1 MRDLPTKPPIKI
13 ATSAGRDVLLYANGA
28 VECGRVRY
36 HGKRAHE
43 FRDIYSLIDNHL
55 RRYRI
60 NKRDVSG
67 PRILSIEDLAD
78 DMVEK
83 WQATITV
90 SRVQR
95 LAAEARIHR
104 LIAELI
110 CPVFMNYLNSKW
122 RREFPKMNDEERIR
136 HSTADKLY

>member
-1 MRDLPTKPPIKI
+1 MRDLPTKQPIKI
-13 ATSAGRDVLLYANGA
+13 ATSAGRDVLLYANGT
-28 VECGRVRY
+28 VECGRVCYR
-36 HGKRAHE
+36 GKHTRE
-43 FRDIYSLIDNHL
+43 FQDIYSFIDDHL
-55 RRYRI
+55 HRYRI
-60 NKRDVSG
+60 SKRDVSG

-95 LAAEARIHR
+95 LAAEVRVRR
-104 LIAELI
+104 LVTDHIF
-110 CPVFMNYLNSKW
+110 PVFMDYVNGKW

-136 HSTADKLY
+136 HPTADKLY